1 VDSKARKIAKR
12 KETLQNDKMINQQGI
27 HRNSKWVNTGQ
38 QNIKIYEAKADRA
51 KTRNIVLHNY
61 NWYFNISLSN

>member
-1 VDSKARKIAKR
+1 
-12 KETLQNDKMINQQGI
+12 MINQQGI